1 MSTLL
6 RLPLTMLAVLAA
18 LFFLPGVAFG
28 GTPPTAEQC
37 AADPTLPDRPAPV
50 GGDVA
55 DGAGQAAAGDV
66 ATGTGQPTGVVE
78 PPATGRSQGEAVPAP
93 RLAGV
98 PAIPAGP
105 AAPEDSAD
113 ALVDMPAPPP

>member
-6 RLPLTMLAVLAA
+6 RLPLTVLAVLAA

-37 AADPTLPDRPAPV
+37 AADPTLTDCPAPV

-55 DGAGQAAAGDV
+55 DG
-66 ATGTGQPTGVVE
+66 TGRPTGVVQQPQDVPAAGHE
-78 PPATGRSQGEAVPAP
+78 QTGGTTTQPQQQPATGRSQGEVVSAP

-105 AAPEDSAD
+105 A
-113 ALVDMPAPPP
+113 